1 MRASRTPVLFQY
13 MTYKFTAFTA
23 ALTAALSLTAC
34 GSGAG
39 SDSDDNGATTAS
51 TAPAHALSDTVT
63 VGNTLTISEV
73 AVDTTGCT
81 FSYPEELKRD
91 AVKFQIVTTVDNQT
105 GEDLTEALWS
115 SDFTFTDADG
125 LTVSTLDIASAE
137 PPCSNDNAR
146 QFTDMNNGEKRRA
159 AVTLEAP
166 AGATTMT
173 YSASTIPGAEP
184 VTWDIAEE
192 VAAMTVTRAG
202 GSAGPNPTTEAGPA
216 PAPGEVD
223 GSPESGTTATGDN
236 GFESGGI
243 IDGPVVPD
251 PDIPGGNQPLPGES
265 STWTNQD
272 GTTGGMTV
280 QEDGTIQ
287 YH

>member
-202 GSAGPNPTTEAGPA
+202 GSAGPNSTTEAGPA
-216 PAPGEVD
+216 PAPGKWTD
-223 GSPESGTTATGDN
+223 PRNPAPLRPETTA
-236 GFESGGI
+236 SS
-243 IDGPVVPD
+243 PAA
-251 PDIPGGNQPLPGES
+251 S
-265 STWTNQD
+265 STVPSSPILTSPVATSPCRENHPP
-272 GTTGGMTV
+272 GPTRTGPPAG
-280 QEDGTIQ
+280 
-287 YH
+287 